1 MTRNPSDKSKKWM
14 EFLEIPVRDGAGNH
28 TRTITI
34 GVVWREKREWD
45 ILGNKEDIMI
55 CAAYVEDFKIYFLV
69 AVVKPKMTR
78 NVNNQLP
85 GDQFLEP
92 VGSV

>member
-1 MTRNPSDKSKKWM
+1 
-14 EFLEIPVRDGAGNH
+14 
-28 TRTITI
+28 
-34 GVVWREKREWD
+34 
-45 ILGNKEDIMI
+45 MI